1 MMRKI
6 TSLVILT
13 TILLISCNNK
23 SSKTKESSE
32 SNKAIYS
39 FLSKEF
45 IENYT
50 FRNET
55 NRIELKNGK
64 LKTKYENYS
73 IVAFDVGDVN
83 NDNVKD
89 LFILLK
95 NNTQGSGTFY
105 FTNLFVGN
113 LNEELEFIGE
123 KFIGD
128 RIKPNYITIYKANQK
143 HPLTGINIHSD
154 DYGTFSMGY
163 YIHSSDQSFSEEPK
177 LFITPEWKLINGK
190 MMRINQE

>member
-6 TSLVILT
+6 ASLVILI
-13 TILLISCNNK
+13 TILLISCKNK
-23 SSKTKESSE
+23 SSKTKESTE

-50 FRNET
+50 YRNET
-55 NRIELKNGK
+55 NSIELKNGK
-64 LKTKYENYS
+64 LKTNYENYS

-83 NDNVKD
+83 KDNIKD

-128 RIKPNYITIYKANQK
+128 RINPNYISIYKKNQK
-143 HPLTGINIHSD
+143 HPLTGINIHPN
-154 DYGTFSMGY
+154 DYGTFSLGY
-163 YIHSSDQSFSEEPK
+163 YMHSSDQPFSEEPRM
-177 LFITPEWKLINGK
+177 FMTPEWKLVNGK
-190 MMRINQE
+190 MTRITN

>member
-13 TILLISCNNK
+13 TILLVSCNNK
-23 SSKTKESSE
+23 SSKTKENSE
-32 SNKAIYS
+32 SDKVTYS

-50 FRNET
+50 YRNGT
-55 NRIELKNGK
+55 NSIELKNGK
-64 LKTKYENYS
+64 LKTNYENYS
-73 IVAFDVGDVN
+73 IVSFDVGDVN
-83 NDNVKD
+83 KDNIKD

-113 LNEELEFIGE
+113 TDEELEFIEE

-128 RIKPNYITIYKANQK
+128 RIIPNYISIYKENQK
-143 HPLTGINIHSD
+143 HPLTGINIHPN
-154 DYGTFSMGY
+154 DYGIFSLGY
-163 YIHSSDQSFSEEPK
+163 YMHSSDQPFSEEPK
-177 LFITPEWKLINGK
+177 MFMTPEWKLISGK
-190 MMRINQE
+190 MTRINQQ